1 MLKHE
6 KKRQTLKRY
15 SDFKRHLKKRK
26 LRLRKPLQELKKKGS
41 KPKRPRLSE

>member
-1 MLKHE
+1 LLKHE
-6 KKRQTLKRY
+6 KKRQMLKRY

-41 KPKRPRLSE
+41 KPKRPRLRE